1 MSQSIV
7 MLRYAG
13 MGMISGLRKAAG
25 TAFGRRRARGGP
37 LQVAALPYRPRAD
50 GTLEVLLVTTR
61 GTGQW
66 MVPKGWPITG
76 KTLPQAA
83 AQEAYEEA
91 GVRGKAGKEE
101 LGRFQHRK
109 TGLLEGAIDCVVAV
123 YPMAVD
129 EELTNWPE
137 HGERVRTWF
146 GLDEAAKSVNSSEL
160 AGIIAALKGA

>member
-1 MSQSIV
+1 MRVMSS
-7 MLRYAG
+7 
-13 MGMISGLRKAAG
+13 LRKVAN

-37 LQVAALPYRPRAD
+37 LQVAALPYRLRAD
-50 GTLEVLLVTTR
+50 GSTEVLLVTTR

-91 GVRGKAGKEE
+91 GVRGKTGKEE

-109 TGLLEGAIDCVVAV
+109 TALLEGAIDCVVAV
-123 YPMAVD
+123 FPLAVD
-129 EELTNWPE
+129 EELANWPE
-137 HGERVRTWF
+137 RRERVRTWF
-146 GLDEAAKSVNSSEL
+146 DIEEAARSVHSEEL
-160 AGIIAALKGA
+160 AGIIAALRAR